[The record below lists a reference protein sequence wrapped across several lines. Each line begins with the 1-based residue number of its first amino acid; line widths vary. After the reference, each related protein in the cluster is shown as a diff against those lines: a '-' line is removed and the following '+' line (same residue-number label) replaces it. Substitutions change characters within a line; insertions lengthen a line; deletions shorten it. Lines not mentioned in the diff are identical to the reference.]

1 MKINFLFKESLRGL
15 NTAKL
20 STLASVI
27 TITLSLILIAI
38 YYMVS
43 VNSNKLIKSVK
54 DKVEIEVFLDDS
66 ITQDELSDLREKIR
80 TIGGVKQITYI
91 SKDEAAKIFTGE
103 FGSDMLDIFE
113 SNPLPAS
120 LKINLYDEYKYTE
133 RMNKIK
139 AQINTMKKV
148 QDIVY
153 PEKNLEMI
161 EKNSSGL
168 LLINLLVLIVISLSS
183 IFLVSNTIRL
193 VISSKK
199 KILELF
205 KLLGAKN
212 SFIITPF
219 LIGGFIQG
227 LIGGLLAVAAIYGFY
242 FLFTSK
248 FSTNELKIEFI
259 GIEYIIALIISGIFL
274 GILGSVISVKFFLK
288 KERLINY

>member
-38 YYMVS
+38 YYIVS

-161 EKNSSGL
+161 EKNSNGL

-219 LIGGFIQG
+219 IIGGFIQG
-227 LIGGLLAVAAIYGFY
+227 IIGGLLAVAAIYGFY

-259 GIEYIIALIISGIFL
+259 GIEYIIALVLSGIFL